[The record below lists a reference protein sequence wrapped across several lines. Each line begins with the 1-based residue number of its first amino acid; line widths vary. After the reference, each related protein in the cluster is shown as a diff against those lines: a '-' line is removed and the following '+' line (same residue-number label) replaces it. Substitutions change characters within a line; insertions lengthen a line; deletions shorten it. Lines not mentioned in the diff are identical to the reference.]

1 MRIAVLEKCFTLLES
16 MADLDQPS
24 SLKDLAAATHLPK
37 ATLHR
42 LLQTLLDLGYVE
54 QDRSRSNYQIT
65 MQLAQLGRGHSF
77 QGLKERALPWME
89 AIHQRFDETVN
100 LGVLQGAHVY
110 YVHFIETTRNLRV
123 QVNPSARD
131 PFFST
136 ALGRAIV
143 SHLPAAQQE
152 GLLARAV
159 LKTQTPFTVSRVSV
173 LRAILAETRSRG
185 WALDDQENDVGVVC
199 VGVPIL
205 EAGRPIASISV
216 SVPKARLPLERQQE
230 IVGELLALSDPVS
243 SVRRRRKASATP

>member
-1 MRIAVLEKCFTLLES
+1 MKIAVLEKCFTLLES
-16 MADLDQPS
+16 MADFDRPM
-24 SLKDLAAATHLPK
+24 SLKDLAAATHFPK
-37 ATLHR
+37 ATVYR

-65 MQLAQLGRGHSF
+65 MQLAQLGRGYSF

-100 LGVLQGAHVY
+100 LGVLQGAYVY
-110 YVHFIETTRNLRV
+110 YVHFIETTQNLQV

-131 PFFST
+131 PFYST

-143 SHLPAAQQE
+143 SYLPAAQQE

-159 LKTQTPFTVSRVSV
+159 LKTQTAFTVTRISV

-185 WALDDQENDVGVVC
+185 WAFDDQENDVGVVC
-199 VGVPIL
+199 IGVPIL

-230 IVGELLALSDPVS
+230 IVGALLGLSDPGG
-243 SVRRRRKASATP
+243 SVQRHRKAYAIP